1 MLKLTFSIV
10 LAFAFS
16 VSAKPAE
23 RIIALAP
30 HIVENLYAIGAGERI
45 VGTVAYADY
54 PEAAKQ
60 LPQIGDYQGISVEKI
75 LALKPDLI
83 IAWKNASHAPMLE
96 KLESFGVDVIYSE
109 AKYLDKLPDELLR
122 FGKITGL
129 GSQAQQQ
136 ADLFTKRLDE
146 LKAQYEQSA
155 SLAVFYQLWPSPL
168 MTVGGKSWLQQVFNV
183 CNVKNVFADA
193 TTDYPQIS
201 IENVLL
207 KSPQVIVIP
216 KEKSE
221 QDRESI
227 KWQQWPSVPAVKHKQ
242 YISVDADLLHR
253 YSYRML
259 EGISDLCGK
268 LNVSRAHYKTVKVE
282 HDNVE

>member
-1 MLKLTFSIV
+1 MLKFALFIV
-10 LAFAFS
+10 LGLAFS
-16 VSAKPAE
+16 VNAKPAE

-30 HIVENLYAIGAGERI
+30 HIVENLYVIGAGERI

-54 PEAAKQ
+54 PESAKQ
-60 LPQIGDYQGISVEKI
+60 LPQVGDYQGISVEKI

-83 IAWKNASHAPMLE
+83 IAWKNASHVPMLE

-109 AKYLDKLPDELLR
+109 AKYLDKLPEELLR
-122 FGKITGL
+122 LGKITGL
-129 GSQAQQQ
+129 GAQAQQQ
-136 ADLFTKRLDE
+136 ADLFAKRLNE
-146 LKAQYEQSA
+146 LKDQYKQSA

-168 MTVGGKSWLQQVFNV
+168 MTVGGESWLQQVFTV

-216 KEKSE
+216 EEKTKQE
-221 QDRESI
+221 VKAI
-227 KWQQWPSVPAVKHKQ
+227 AWQQWPSIPAVKYQ
-242 YISVDADLLHR
+242 QTISVDADLLHR

-268 LNVSRAHYKTVKVE
+268 LDVSRSHYNMMKKGE
-282 HDNVE
+282 A